1 MFSNILILTTKLQST
16 FLQKSS
22 NIPSKFYG
30 DKLII
35 IYRTFANLKML
46 RVFFEDE
53 NSLKYKKVPGYF
65 FSVNLWDSAL
75 PVRES
80 GR

>member
-1 MFSNILILTTKLQST
+1 
-16 FLQKSS
+16 
-22 NIPSKFYG
+22 
-30 DKLII
+30 
-35 IYRTFANLKML
+35 ML
-46 RVFFEDE
+46 RLFFEDE

-65 FSVNLWDSAL
+65 FSVKLWNSAL